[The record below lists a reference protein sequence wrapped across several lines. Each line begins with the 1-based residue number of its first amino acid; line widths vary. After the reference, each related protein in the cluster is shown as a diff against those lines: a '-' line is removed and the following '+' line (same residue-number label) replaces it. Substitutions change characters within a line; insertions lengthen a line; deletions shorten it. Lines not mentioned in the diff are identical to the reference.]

1 MMYEPIDFEAKR
13 REMLARLKKSND
25 DFMNQIAAMRAKY
38 VADIKKADEE
48 DMAALRAALKNEDGG
63 E

>member
-13 REMLARLKKSND
+13 REMLARLEQSHD
-25 DFMNQIAAMRAKY
+25 DFQDRLITIRAKFA
-38 VADIKKADEE
+38 ADIKKANEE
-48 DMAALRAALKNEDGG
+48 DIAALRAALKNEDDG

>member
-1 MMYEPIDFEAKR
+1 MMYEPINYEAMR

-25 DFMNQIAAMRAKY
+25 DFTDKLATIRAKFA
-38 VADIKKADEE
+38 ADIQKANEE

>member
-1 MMYEPIDFEAKR
+1 
-13 REMLARLKKSND
+13 MLACLEQSHD
-25 DFMNQIAAMRAKY
+25 DFTDKLATICAKFA
-38 VADIKKADEE
+38 ADIKKADEE